1 MESHVTKFM
10 VTGKVYNNEEP
21 HANSHLNDDECEEFE
36 SDKDVCGPEVFS
48 SHILQAHILKLAHSA
63 NFAKVPPHGH
73 MYCTVCG
80 AAPNQVICQRDFR
93 RLSEVAGR
101 HADTMPPQ
109 L

>member
-48 SHILQAHILKLAHSA
+48 SHILQAHILKLADSA
-63 NFAKVPPHGH
+63 NVRTG
-73 MYCTVCG
+73 TVAC
-80 AAPNQVICQRDFR
+80 AAASI
-93 RLSEVAGR
+93 AIK
-101 HADTMPPQ
+101 
-109 L
+109 